1 MVTREE
7 LKGKW
12 NEVKGRLQENWG
24 QLTDDDLRQVEGG
37 TDRLVGAIQR
47 KTGAARTEI
56 ENFLERAL
64 DEIGSMSQMSRQ
76 YADYAM
82 DAVRDGYYRA
92 SEQTGEMT
100 HRLGRTISRRPLESV
115 LIAAAIGAVAGCMI
129 FASRRRY

>member
-56 ENFLERAL
+56 ERFLERAM
-64 DEIGSMSQMSRQ
+64 DEVGSMSHISRQ

-82 DAVRDGYYRA
+82 DAVRDGYHRA
-92 SEQTGEMT
+92 SEQTGELT
-100 HRLGRTISRRPLESV
+100 HRLGSSISRRPLESV

-129 FASRRRY
+129 LATRRR